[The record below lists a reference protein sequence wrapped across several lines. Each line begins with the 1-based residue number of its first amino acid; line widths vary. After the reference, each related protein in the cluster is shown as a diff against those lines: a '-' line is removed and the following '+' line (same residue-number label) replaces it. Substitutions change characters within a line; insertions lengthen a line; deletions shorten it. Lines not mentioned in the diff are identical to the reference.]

1 MEKGLK
7 KENVSRAQTC
17 GASAQPC
24 RLCAPAAPQEH
35 SLLGAE
41 KARWPKWG
49 GADGFVVCCVFP
61 LEFLRKILKNPRI
74 GCSDKPDTFP
84 EGTIHSSAAKKRH
97 SSDSPGGACGGDGG
111 SCCRARTRVA

>member
-1 MEKGLK
+1 MWGICPALQAVCTCRSPGTQSSWCRKGT
-7 KENVSRAQTC
+7 V
-17 GASAQPC
+17 
-24 RLCAPAAPQEH
+24 
-35 SLLGAE
+35 AE
-41 KARWPKWG
+41 VG